1 MAKQIERSALV
12 GYSAEQMY
20 ALVNDVENYP
30 RFMDGCVGA
39 EVLERGDD
47 YVQARLDLKK
57 AGLSKSFVTR
67 NRLVPHERIEMHLV
81 EGPFKTLEG
90 IWQFKPLNETASK
103 VSLSL
108 TFEFESRLLALAADP
123 WFESVGNQLVSALC
137 ERAKEVYG

>member
-1 MAKQIERSALV
+1 MAKHIERSALV
-12 GYSAEQMY
+12 SYSAEQMY
-20 ALVNDVENYP
+20 ALVNDIENYP

-47 YVQARLDLKK
+47 FVEARLDLKK
-57 AGLSKSFVTR
+57 AGLGKSFVTR
-67 NRLVPHERIEMHLV
+67 NRLQPYERIEMHLV
-81 EGPFKTLEG
+81 KGPFKKLEG

-108 TFEFESRLLALAADP
+108 SFEFESRLLALAADP

-137 ERAKEVYG
+137 ERAREVYG

>member
-1 MAKQIERSALV
+1 MAKHIERSALV
-12 GYSAEQMY
+12 SYSAEQMY

-30 RFMDGCVGA
+30 WFMDGCVGA

-47 YVQARLDLKK
+47 FVKARLDLKK

-67 NRLVPHERIEMHLV
+67 NQLVPHERIEMKLV
-81 EGPFKTLEG
+81 EGPFKILEG
-90 IWQFKPLNETASK
+90 VWQFKPLTEAASR

-123 WFESVGNQLVSALC
+123 WFESVGNHLVSALC
-137 ERAKEVYG
+137 ERAAQVYG